1 MTHVRFAGA
10 RRPTRVKAQRRRQTV
25 SPARLAALNAR
36 PVRVLRARRLSA
48 VHVQPRSRIRDTGD
62 RLPLGIELVRVLLL
76 FAGALLA
83 VLVVLPVLLEFA
95 AAPFR

>member
-1 MTHVRFAGA
+1 MTHVRYAGA
-10 RRPTRVKAQRRRQTV
+10 RRPPRVKVQQRRQSV
-25 SPARLAALNAR
+25 HPARLAALNTR

-48 VHVQPRSRIRDTGD
+48 VRVQPRSRIRDTGD
-62 RLPLGIELVRVLLL
+62 RSPLEIELVRVVLL
-76 FAGALLA
+76 FAAALLA